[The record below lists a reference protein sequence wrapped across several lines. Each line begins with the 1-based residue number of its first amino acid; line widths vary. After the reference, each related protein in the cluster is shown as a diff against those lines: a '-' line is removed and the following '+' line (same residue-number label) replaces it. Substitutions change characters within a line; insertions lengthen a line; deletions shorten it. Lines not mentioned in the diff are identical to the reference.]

1 MKRPCPRCGS
11 DTVSFRARWRASVAR
26 PVDCER
32 CQALLAPIE
41 WPSSLLIAIGTV
53 GVPATAFISLAL
65 ESWWPLIAG
74 VLLLLFGP
82 SVVAGVV
89 PLRIVRRAQMRR
101 ARIVGWVVLVP
112 ALLYGFACLVLVI
125 WGLLRGAL

>member
-1 MKRPCPRCGS
+1 
-11 DTVSFRARWRASVAR
+11 
-26 PVDCER
+26 
-32 CQALLAPIE
+32 
-41 WPSSLLIAIGTV
+41 LIAIGTV

-101 ARIVGWVVLVP
+101 ARIVGWAVLVP